1 MIVYDDLSIDEKI
14 KIYDKGVSM
23 SRDEENIYRMKVD
36 YRIGEM
42 HSPLTNGKEA
52 LKNLTNHFRNCI
64 DEKENPITSSKSGL
78 RVVQTLEA
86 AERSMENKGKP
97 EKIE

>member
-1 MIVYDDLSIDEKI
+1 MIVYDDLSIDEKV

-23 SRDEENIYRMKVD
+23 SRDEVNIYKMKVD

-42 HSPLTNGKEA
+42 HSPSIDGKEA

-64 DEKENPITSSKSGL
+64 DKKENPITSSLSGL
-78 RVVQTLEA
+78 RVVKTLKAVEK
-86 AERSMENKGKP
+86 SMENKGRL
-97 EKIE
+97 EKIK